1 MFYRR
6 VHYPLYPPFTNVRQ
20 QQYKFYYTKYLFN
33 FCLETKRKV
42 SFSQDSGVHPHS
54 ATSRPQIK
62 ISPID
67 EQFISQI
74 VLTPTPLEQPLANV
88 LRSVFTA
95 GRAEAF
101 QDTLAAW
108 SAKKESEI
116 EAVCEEGYGLFVPTV
131 ETVLGRIRETGNLL
145 EGKVSNLR
153 EELSSSAQQIYDTVN
168 DRLQDHIVLISISL
182 CFFL

>member
-1 MFYRR
+1 MSDTINSTKSQPFFLSFTIFY
-6 VHYPLYPPFTNVRQ
+6 
-20 QQYKFYYTKYLFN
+20 
-33 FCLETKRKV
+33 LETKRKV
-42 SFSQDSGVHPHS
+42 SFSQDSGNHTH
-54 ATSRPQIK
+54 ARPQIK

-88 LRSVFTA
+88 LRSVYTA
-95 GRAEAF
+95 GRAETF

-108 SAKKESEI
+108 SAKKEGEI

-153 EELSSSAQQIYDTVN
+153 DELTSSAQQIYDTVSSGCFEAF
-168 DRLQDHIVLISISL
+168 RFYLYSI
-182 CFFL
+182 FLHL